1 MVRCRACPMHKVDSA
16 DRVGAGHAAPGQAA
30 APAAARTCALA
41 FAPAVCG
48 ELCYKQR
55 CRFSA
60 WAASASFRAS
70 APVCVSS
77 AASGP
82 TPRLLHRRIEGRDRR
97 WQRLRYCKE
106 LFLEP
111 IHFLSWYRARFS
123 KGRIAVLYR
132 NYMRESYKF
141 LPASHHPVRAQG
153 YANSPWGQR

>member
-1 MVRCRACPMHKVDSA
+1 VNSASSGADS
-16 DRVGAGHAAPGQAA
+16 RLG
-30 APAAARTCALA
+30 R
-41 FAPAVCG
+41 
-48 ELCYKQR
+48 R
-55 CRFSA
+55 
-60 WAASASFRAS
+60 SASFRAS

-82 TPRLLHRRIEGRDRR
+82 TPGFCIDVEGRDRR
-97 WQRLRYCKE
+97 WQRRYCKE

-153 YANSPWGQR
+153 YANGPWGQR